1 LCTRTVGAAP
11 DPSRRIRTQGN
22 TLLPPI
28 TRYSVTEYD
37 RSMRRK
43 TSVTLSEEIVKQLD
57 RASRKG
63 ESRSGTIERILRDAL
78 SAEARRAANSRD
90 LALINDNADA
100 LNAEAEDV
108 LGYQADL

>member
-1 LCTRTVGAAP
+1 MIFLSYSSVGYN
-11 DPSRRIRTQGN
+11 Q
-22 TLLPPI
+22 
-28 TRYSVTEYD
+28 
-37 RSMRRK
+37 SMRRK

-78 SAEARRAANSRD
+78 AAETRRLADARD
-90 LALINDNADA
+90 LALINGHADT

-108 LGYQADL
+108 LAYQTDL